1 MRINITP
8 SWLATIFSSDC
19 SNYTLRVEDFVAKYT
34 YTGGQKSLLYPEII
48 SVDIKKGF
56 IWSRA
61 VIKVTSG
68 ETISLGGLSDHS
80 SSQML
85 RLVSERKQFIAHLTE
100 KLNTLSESIQKEAAW
115 CRAARNGEFWIAES
129 EKLQRLAAA
138 QEFKDFYA
146 LPIEY
151 LKDSLNILSPLKEI
165 GGLYVD
171 ASQFKEQCNTLFISK
186 ELELFKKFFDVV
198 EKNPLTQE
206 QREAIVTNEDA
217 TLVVAS
223 AGSGKTSLLVGKVGY
238 LLEKQ
243 LAKPEEILL
252 LAFNR
257 QAKEEISNR
266 IESRLGVQC
275 DCHTFHSFGLKVIAE
290 ANKRKPSL
298 ASFIEN
304 SYDYTK
310 FINKIAN
317 EVLTD
322 DRYSDLVSEYFI
334 SHSRPY
340 RDQFDFKSL
349 GEYYEYIRTNRLITL
364 KGETVKSHEEL
375 EIANYLFANGVDY
388 IYEQPYEYDTST
400 AQKRQYKPD
409 FYLPKY
415 EIYIEHY
422 ALNRNNET
430 PPFID
435 REEYVASVEWKRET
449 HRENE
454 TILVESYS
462 YQKREGVLTQTLR
475 ESLSQYGVQF
485 TLVEPSE
492 LLKCLNQQGYLSEFS
507 QLCATFLD
515 LFKGKNQGFEAFRNS
530 LSPEHPDTNRILAF
544 TSLFEDIFNQYEA
557 ELTSSKE
564 IDFHDMIN
572 EACSL
577 IQSGQCY
584 ANYKFVLVDEFQD
597 ISMGR
602 ARLIQGLQKGS
613 PGIKLLCVG
622 DDWQSIYRFTG
633 SDVTLMTHF
642 PQYFG
647 FTKKLLLTE
656 TFRFNDKIEQVASK
670 FIKANPSQIS
680 KNILTRSFSERPE
693 VVLFM
698 PNKSSGKYLETIAA
712 EISEESKYKGT
723 TVLLLGRN
731 NSSEVGI
738 NYSALKIAAPNCE
751 FEFRTVHRAKGY
763 EADYVVILDLRKS
776 RSGFPNETI
785 DDPIINS
792 LLSASENFEHPEE
805 RRLFYVALTRARRR
819 VYLVADPTRPSV
831 FFTELTKNDYC
842 VEKRNLGPEYERFCP
857 ICKTSHI
864 VERQGSNGLFYG
876 CENYPLCSYTVNAC
890 KVCGIG
896 YLRKEKDSFIC
907 ENPKCK
913 NQVRLCPG
921 CGDGMLVERKS
932 KSGVFYGCSNYF
944 STGCDYTKN
953 I

>member
-1 MRINITP
+1 MSINITP
-8 SWLATIFSSDC
+8 SWLATIFSSNC
-19 SNYTLRVEDFVAKYT
+19 NNYSLQVEDYVAKYS
-34 YTGGQKSLLYPEII
+34 YSGEQKSLLYPEII

-56 IWSRA
+56 IWSQA

-80 SSQML
+80 SSQIL
-85 RLVSERKQFIAHLTE
+85 RSVSERKQFIVHLTE
-100 KLNTLSESIQKEAAW
+100 KLNTLSESIQKEATW

-138 QEFKDFYA
+138 QEFKDFYS

-151 LKDSLNILSPLKEI
+151 LKDSQNILALLGEI
-165 GGLYVD
+165 GGIYAD
-171 ASQFKEQCNTLFISK
+171 ANQFKEQCNTFFISK
-186 ELELFKKFFDVV
+186 ELELFRKFFDLV
-198 EKNPLTQE
+198 ENNPLTQE

-290 ANKRKPSL
+290 ANQRKPSL
-298 ASFIEN
+298 ASFVEN

-310 FINKIAN
+310 FINEIAN
-317 EVLTD
+317 EVLAN

-364 KGETVKSHEEL
+364 KGESVKSHEEL

-388 IYEQPYEYDTST
+388 IYEQPYEYETST

-435 REEYVASVEWKRET
+435 REEYVASVKWKREI
-449 HRENE
+449 HEENE

-462 YQKREGVLTQTLR
+462 YQKREGVLTQSLY
-475 ESLSQYGVQF
+475 ESLRKYGVQF
-485 TLVEPSE
+485 TPVEPSE
-492 LLKCLNQQGYLSEFS
+492 LLNCLNQQGYLSEFS

-515 LFKGKNQGFEAFRNS
+515 LFKGKNQGFEAFKAS
-530 LSPEHPDTNRILAF
+530 LSPDHPDTNRILAF
-544 TSLFEDIFNQYEA
+544 TSLFEDIFNQYEC
-557 ELTSSKE
+557 ELKNSKE

-572 EACSL
+572 EAGDL
-577 IQSGQCY
+577 IEAGQCY
-584 ANYKFVLVDEFQD
+584 ASYKFVLVDEFQD

-602 ARLIQGLQKGS
+602 ARLIQSLQKS
-613 PGIKLLCVG
+613 IPGIKLLCVG

-642 PQYFG
+642 AQHFG
-647 FTKKLLLTE
+647 YTQKLLLTE

-670 FIKANPSQIS
+670 FIKANPTQIP
-680 KNILTRSFSERPE
+680 KTILTKSFSDRPE

-698 PNKSSGKYLETIAA
+698 PNKSSGKYLEAIAA
-712 EISEESKYKGT
+712 EISEEAKYKGT

-731 NSSEVGI
+731 NSSEVGV

-776 RSGFPNETI
+776 RSGFPNEII

-792 LLSASENFEHPEE
+792 LLSVSENFEHPEE

-819 VYLVADPTRPSV
+819 VYLVADPSRPSA
-831 FFTELTKNDYC
+831 FFTELSKQDYC

-857 ICKTSHI
+857 VCKTSHI
-864 VERQGSNGLFYG
+864 LERQGSNGLFYG

-896 YLRKEKDSFIC
+896 YLRKEKDYFIC
-907 ENPKCK
+907 ENAVCK
-913 NQVRLCPG
+913 NRVRLCPG

-932 KSGVFYGCSNYF
+932 KAELFYGCSNYF
-944 STGCDYTKN
+944 NSGCDYTTN
-953 I
+953 F